1 MTSFLQRLF
10 GKDNTCVPVRG
21 PLGLHLNCGFT
32 LDTLAFRLLDDELL
46 VTLPGEEYTVA
57 AISHID
63 LGGGSQIFRY
73 YTSGDEFLQIST
85 TGGMDT
91 DDIEDIKL
99 LVYAES
105 YGINQEKHWRS
116 VISPESIGTPTLSW
130 EHRHWQ
136 RFFNR
141 EEPGNIEP
149 VYMLEK
155 VENEQNAKWDVHN
168 FTMGYQ
174 RQVAEGTWEYLLL
187 NGEESFNDQGE
198 PEWVF
203 SRALGVDIPLTS
215 LNIIG

>member
-1 MTSFLQRLF
+1 MSNFLQRLF
-10 GKDNTCVPVRG
+10 AKTDTAAPIRG
-21 PLGLHLNCGFT
+21 PLGLHLHAGFT
-32 LDTLAFRLLDDELL
+32 LNTLAFRLLEDVLL
-46 VTLPGEEYTVA
+46 VELPGDEYTVA
-57 AISHID
+57 AASHID

-73 YTSGDEFLQIST
+73 YTSGDEFLQINT
-85 TGGMDT
+85 TGGTDT

-99 LVYAES
+99 FVYAES
-105 YGINQEKHWRS
+105 YGISQEKHWRS
-116 VISPESIGTPTLSW
+116 AISPTAIGTPTLSW
-130 EHRHWQ
+130 EQQRWK
-136 RFFNR
+136 RFFNP

-155 VENEQNAKWDVHN
+155 VQNGQQAKWDVHN

-174 RQVAEGTWEYLLL
+174 RQVTEDTWEYLLL
-187 NGEESFNDQGE
+187 NGEESFNDLGE